1 MVFDEPIRS
10 IESPPADGTAPR
22 VITLPSFADSR
33 GTLVAADGA
42 EELPFRPARYFL
54 VHDVPAGAARAQHAQ
69 RRGEELLSCVAGACT
84 VELWWEGDQ
93 AAMHRL
99 ADREIALHV
108 PSWVWVEC
116 RDFTD
121 DSVLLVLCSRPYDPG
136 DQITDFAEFEA
147 GPPGR

>member
-1 MVFDEPIRS
+1 MVFDEPMRS

-42 EELPFRPARYFL
+42 EELPFPPVRYFL
-54 VHDVPAGAARAQHAQ
+54 VQDVPAGAARAQHAQ
-69 RRGEELLSCVAGACT
+69 RRGEELLSCVVGACT
-84 VELWWEGDQ
+84 ARLWWEGGQ
-93 AAMHRL
+93 AVHRL
-99 ADREIALHV
+99 ADPGIALHV
-108 PSWVWVEC
+108 PPWVWVEC

-121 DSVLLVLCSRPYDPG
+121 DAVLLVFCSLPYDPG
-136 DQITDFAEFEA
+136 DQITDLAEFEA